1 MILGEGARVSRP
13 AESEFIAE
21 LSRIFGA
28 HSAQLPVGIGDDAA
42 VLPIANL
49 QTVACADMAVE
60 GVHFRR
66 EWSTPGQI
74 GRKLTA
80 ANLADIYAM
89 GAVPTYLLV
98 TAALPDNFGIT
109 ELRELAEGIKSEA
122 DKTGAIV
129 VGGDLSS
136 GAHLALSITALGTL
150 PKDRAP
156 ILRSGARVGDRVV
169 ISGLPGESA
178 AGLAALNKQR
188 AAEFKEVVEHHKSPE
203 VNYFLASNFAQSH
216 VNSMIDISD
225 GLLSEAQHLSSASG
239 VGIRILSSQLQELP
253 HFADLQTEA
262 ESLGHDVWDWVL
274 TGGED
279 HVFLATTAGEIPNGA
294 HVIGEVISGSSVEV
308 VGVTPRKSSGFT
320 HFAQDL

>member
-1 MILGEGARVSRP
+1 MNRP

-21 LSRIFGA
+21 LARIFGA
-28 HSAQLPVGIGDDAA
+28 HSALLPVGIGDDAA
-42 VLPIANL
+42 VLPVTHL

-60 GVHFRR
+60 GVHFKR

-98 TAALPDNFGIT
+98 TAALPANFGIT
-109 ELRELAEGIKSEA
+109 ELRELAEGIKAEA
-122 DKTGAIV
+122 DKSGAVV

-136 GAHLALSITALGTL
+136 GAQLTLSITALGTL
-150 PKDRAP
+150 PENRKP
-156 ILRSGARVGDRVV
+156 ILRSGAQVGDRVI

-178 AGLAALNKQR
+178 AGLAALTEQR
-188 AAEFKEVVEHHKSPE
+188 ADEHKEVVEHHKSPE
-203 VNYFLASNFAQSH
+203 VNYSMAKSFADAR

-239 VGIRILSSQLQELP
+239 VGIRLNSSQLQELP
-253 HFADLQTEA
+253 YFSDLKSEA

-279 HVFLATTAGEIPNGA
+279 HVFLATTSGVIPDGA
-294 HVIGEVISGSSVEV
+294 YVIGEVISGKGVEV
-308 VGVTPRKSSGFT
+308 TGVSPRKNLGWS
-320 HFAQDL
+320 HFN

>member
-1 MILGEGARVSRP
+1 VSRP

-60 GVHFRR
+60 GVHFKR

-98 TAALPDNFGIT
+98 TAALTDNFGIT
-109 ELRELAEGIKSEA
+109 ELRELAEGIKAEA

-136 GAHLALSITALGTL
+136 GAQLVLSITALGAL
-150 PKDRAP
+150 PENRRP
-156 ILRSGARVGDRVV
+156 ILRSGARVGDRVIV
-169 ISGLPGESA
+169 SGLPGKSA
-178 AGLAALNKQR
+178 AGLAAHIAQR
-188 AAEFKEVVEHHKSPE
+188 AEEFKEIVQHYKCPE
-203 VNYFLASNFAQSH
+203 VNYSIAKSFADANVS
-216 VNSMIDISD
+216 SMIDISD
-225 GLLSEAQHLSSASG
+225 GLLSEAHHLSKASG
-239 VGIRILSSQLQELP
+239 VGMRIDSLQLRELP
-253 HFADLQTEA
+253 YFSNLQDEA
-262 ESLGHDVWDWVL
+262 ESLGCDIWDWVL
-274 TGGED
+274 AGGED
-279 HVFLATTAGEIPNGA
+279 HVFLATTSGAIPDGA
-294 HVIGEVISGSSVEV
+294 YVIGEVTAGNGIEV
-308 VGVTPRKSSGFT
+308 AGVSPRKDMGWT
-320 HFAQDL
+320 HFN

>member
-1 MILGEGARVSRP
+1 VNRP

-21 LSRIFGA
+21 LARIFGT
-28 HSAQLPVGIGDDAA
+28 HSALLPVGIGDDAA
-42 VLPIANL
+42 VLPVTHL

-60 GVHFRR
+60 GVHFKR

-98 TAALPDNFGIT
+98 TAALPANFGIT
-109 ELRELAEGIKSEA
+109 ELRELAEGIKAEA
-122 DKTGAIV
+122 DKSGAVV

-136 GAHLALSITALGTL
+136 GAQLTLSITALGTL
-150 PKDRAP
+150 PENRKP
-156 ILRSGARVGDRVV
+156 ILRSGAQVGDRVI

-178 AGLAALNKQR
+178 AGLAALTAQR
-188 AAEFKEVVEHHKSPE
+188 AAEYKEIVEHHKSPE
-203 VNYFLASNFAQSH
+203 VNYSIAKSFADAH

-225 GLLSEAQHLSSASG
+225 GLLSEAQHLSSTSG
-239 VGIRILSSQLQELP
+239 VGIRLNSSQLQELP
-253 HFADLQTEA
+253 YFSDLNSEA

-279 HVFLATTAGEIPNGA
+279 HVFLATTSGVIPDGA
-294 HVIGEVISGSSVEV
+294 YVIGEVISGKGVEV
-308 VGVTPRKSSGFT
+308 TGVSPRKNLGWT
-320 HFAQDL
+320 HFN